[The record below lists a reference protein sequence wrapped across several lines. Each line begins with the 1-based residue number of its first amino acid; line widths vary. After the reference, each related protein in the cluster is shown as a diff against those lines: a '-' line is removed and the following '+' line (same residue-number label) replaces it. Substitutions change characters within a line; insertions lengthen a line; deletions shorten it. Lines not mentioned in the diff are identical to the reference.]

1 MRRPRQ
7 LKNSSSAANKN
18 FFDESN
24 HVPTIPARVREWSE
38 TKAFSMNPTIHPEV
52 ASGLPA

>member
-7 LKNSSSAANKN
+7 LKNSSSAANNN